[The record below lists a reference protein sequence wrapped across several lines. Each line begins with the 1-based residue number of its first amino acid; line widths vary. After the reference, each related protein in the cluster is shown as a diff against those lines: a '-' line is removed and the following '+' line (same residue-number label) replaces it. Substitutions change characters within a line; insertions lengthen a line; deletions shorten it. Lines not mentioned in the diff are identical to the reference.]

1 MVSLWE
7 KMKQKNNTASISATV
22 VHYAASVT
30 TRPGG
35 LQGIGA

>member
-1 MVSLWE
+1 MVLLWE
-7 KMKQKNNTASISATV
+7 VTKKKNSTASISATV